1 MNENVVKIV
10 KISGTVLSVAG
21 MIVSAWAGDKQMN
34 TTIEKI
40 VDAKIN
46 K

>member
-10 KISGTVLSVAG
+10 KIAGTVLSVAG
-21 MIVSAWAGDKQMN
+21 MIASAWAGDKQTN

>member
-1 MNENVVKIV
+1 MNENVIKIV
-10 KISGTVLSVAG
+10 KIAGTMLSVAG
-21 MIVSAWAGDKQMN
+21 MIASAWAGDKQTN
-34 TTIEKI
+34 ATIEKI

>member
-1 MNENVVKIV
+1 MNENVIKIV
-10 KISGTVLSVAG
+10 KIAGTMLSVAG
-21 MIVSAWAGDKQMN
+21 MIASAWAGDKQ
-34 TTIEKI
+34 TDATIEKI

>member
-1 MNENVVKIV
+1 MNENVIKIV
-10 KISGTVLSVAG
+10 KIAGTVLSVAG
-21 MIVSAWAGDKQMN
+21 MIASAWAEDKQTN
-34 TTIEKI
+34 ATIEKI

>member
-1 MNENVVKIV
+1 MNKNVVKIV
-10 KISGTVLSVAG
+10 KIAGTVLSVAG
-21 MIVSAWAGDKQMN
+21 MIAAAWAGDKQTN
-34 TTIEKI
+34 ATIEKI

>member
-1 MNENVVKIV
+1 MNKNVVKIV
-10 KISGTVLSVAG
+10 KIAGTMLSVAG
-21 MIVSAWAGDKQMN
+21 MIASAWAGDKQTN
-34 TTIEKI
+34 ATIEKI

>member
-1 MNENVVKIV
+1 MNENVIKIV
-10 KISGTVLSVAG
+10 KIAGTMLSVAG
-21 MIVSAWAGDKQMN
+21 MIASAWAGHKQTN
-34 TTIEKI
+34 ATIEKI

>member
-10 KISGTVLSVAG
+10 KIASIVLSVAG
-21 MIVSAWAGDKQMN
+21 TIASAWAGDKQMN